1 MNQID
6 SRDYYLS
13 RELEIMDQFHNHA
26 KAWKPFLTASY
37 GDKTTHMLLLAAK
50 EQMEAIIPV
59 IPYIGGDGNP
69 MTRHLVRST
78 TSLALYKA
86 IKERGGTPKEAGK
99 VIHDAVVTSVSKLPL
114 SSFYLTQEFITRKK
128 AEAEKS
134 HTRIYKGDW
143 VWEFVEGDGVE
154 FDYGCDF
161 LECGTQKLYH
171 AHGADEFLP
180 FYCYLD
186 FATHRTTGWGFSR
199 TMTLAEGHSKC
210 DFRWKKNGTTRKGWP
225 PHFVKHKP

>member
-114 SSFYLTQEFITRKK
+114 SSFTSPRSSSQGKK
-128 AEAEKS
+128 AERKNRYADLQ
-134 HTRIYKGDW
+134 GDW

-180 FYCYLD
+180 L
-186 FATHRTTGWGFSR
+186 
-199 TMTLAEGHSKC
+199 LL
-210 DFRWKKNGTTRKGWP
+210 P
-225 PHFVKHKP
+225 